1 MLRLRVAI
9 LNRPEAPPFVFET
22 FLNVGDK
29 EQRGYLER
37 LTLQPMLLFDFFG
50 EDFTYRYTKQPD
62 HLSPYPP

>member
-1 MLRLRVAI
+1 M
-9 LNRPEAPPFVFET
+9 FET